1 MIILTFINSPFIW
14 LCALGSHFGVKMINF
29 GITPQVIAGW
39 NISWE
44 SSVPLKLISLFL
56 MVNKEGLCHPTKM
69 WVLLLLG
76 NLIFMIFGMEAK
88 KKLISWISLALYFLR
103 LDSLLFLI
111 IYPYKLIIL
120 TFINPPLIWLCALG
134 SHFGVKMIIYSFT
147 PKVMV
152 GWNISWESSVPLQP
166 ISLFLRVNKEGL
178 CDGTK
183 IWVELYSW

>member
-1 MIILTFINSPFIW
+1 
-14 LCALGSHFGVKMINF
+14 
-29 GITPQVIAGW
+29 
-39 NISWE
+39 
-44 SSVPLKLISLFL
+44 
-56 MVNKEGLCHPTKM
+56 
-69 WVLLLLG
+69 
-76 NLIFMIFGMEAK
+76 MIFGMEAK

-134 SHFGVKMIIYSFT
+134 SHFGVKMIISSFT
-147 PKVMV
+147 PQVMV
-152 GWNISWESSVPLQP
+152 GWNISWESSVPLKP

-183 IWVELYSW
+183 IWEELELLNLILMIFGMEEKDILKPKMVNFTPIWDPSAPKDVKGGLIKVSIINL